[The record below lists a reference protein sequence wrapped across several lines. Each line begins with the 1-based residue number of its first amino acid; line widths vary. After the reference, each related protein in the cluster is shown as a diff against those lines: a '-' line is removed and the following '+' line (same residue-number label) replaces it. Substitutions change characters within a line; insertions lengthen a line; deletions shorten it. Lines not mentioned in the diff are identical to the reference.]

1 MASTSPTKF
10 IAFAAPWSTSGSD
23 SSRSTSRPTSV
34 EGRLFSRETCR
45 AQSTVPRGSVGPG
58 SAAATGG
65 GTRTGP
71 TRGSLAR

>member
-1 MASTSPTKF
+1 M
-10 IAFAAPWSTSGSD
+10 
-23 SSRSTSRPTSV
+23 
-34 EGRLFSRETCR
+34 EGRLFSRETCK

-71 TRGSLAR
+71 TRGSLAW